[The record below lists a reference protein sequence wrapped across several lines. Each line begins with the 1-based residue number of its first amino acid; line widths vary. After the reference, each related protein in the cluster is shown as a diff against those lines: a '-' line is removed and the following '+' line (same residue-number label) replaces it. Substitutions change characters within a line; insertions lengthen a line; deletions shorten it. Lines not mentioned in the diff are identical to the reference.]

1 MSSRAQA
8 RAGVRRALAVPGVL
22 LTLTACSA
30 ALPDASR
37 SAAAATDA
45 QAARLTGYLAGRPY
59 EVHEAVEF
67 ARLADGWTDT
77 DVLAASGDRQEGS
90 LDLLVRMTTSGTYSD
105 GFEPENAT
113 DTGCFRIT
121 QAEPDDFREPGR
133 VDCPVGAIPLTPPPA
148 PAPAAIPAGY
158 EQRLAA
164 ALGRLDPAAR
174 RSEATVA
181 ATARQTLGG
190 HPARV
195 TTATAGDTVGV
206 AVAASR
212 YECVLAAVA
221 PAGRVPAWRPPRVYL
236 QPGEAGCSAP
246 AAAHHDLA
254 RPPH

>member
-1 MSSRAQA
+1 M
-8 RAGVRRALAVPGVL
+8 
-22 LTLTACSA
+22 
-30 ALPDASR
+30 
-37 SAAAATDA
+37 
-45 QAARLTGYLAGRPY
+45 
-59 EVHEAVEF
+59 HEAVAF

-77 DVLAASGDRQEGS
+77 DVLAAGGDRREGS
-90 LDLLVRMTTSGTYSD
+90 LDLLVRVTTSGTYSD

-121 QAEPDDFREPGR
+121 QADPDDFRDPRR
-133 VDCPVGAIPLTPPPA
+133 VDCPVGATPLTPPPA

-164 ALGRLDPAAR
+164 ALGRLDPAGR
-174 RSEATVA
+174 RSAVRVA
-181 ATARQTLGG
+181 ATARQELAG

-195 TTATAGDTVGV
+195 TTATSGDTVGV

-236 QPGEAGCSAP
+236 QPGEAGCTAT
-246 AAAHHDLA
+246 AAAARGLV

>member
-1 MSSRAQA
+1 VSRLRGRPAVVVPA
-8 RAGVRRALAVPGVL
+8 LLVALAG
-22 LTLTACSA
+22 CSA

-45 QAARLTGYLAGRPY
+45 QAAKLTAYLAVRPY
-59 EVHEAVEF
+59 EVHEAVAF
-67 ARLADGWTDT
+67 ARLANDWTDT
-77 DVLAASGDRQEGS
+77 DVLAASGDRREGS
-90 LDLLVRMTTSGTYSD
+90 LDLLVRMSTSGTYSD
-105 GFEPENAT
+105 GLEPENAT

-121 QAEPDDFREPGR
+121 QADPDDFRDPRR

-164 ALGRLDPAAR
+164 ALGRLDSAGRRSQARVAAAAR
-174 RSEATVA
+174 QA
-181 ATARQTLGG
+181 LGG

-195 TTATAGDTVGV
+195 TTATAGETVGV

-221 PAGRVPAWRPPRVYL
+221 PAGRVPTWRPPRVYL
-236 QPGEAGCSAP
+236 QPGEAGCAAG
-246 AAAHHDLA
+246 AAAHRDLT

>member
-1 MSSRAQA
+1 VIR
-8 RAGVRRALAVPGVL
+8 GVRRRALVVPALVVL
-22 LTLTACSA
+22 AGCSA

-45 QAARLTGYLAGRPY
+45 QAARLTAYLAVRPY
-59 EVHEAVEF
+59 ELHEAVAF
-67 ARLADGWTDT
+67 ARLADGWDGT
-77 DVLAASGDRQEGS
+77 DVLAASGDRREGS
-90 LDLLVRMTTSGTYSD
+90 LDLLVRVTTSGTYSD

-113 DTGCFRIT
+113 DTGCFRIG
-121 QAEPDDFREPGR
+121 QADPDDFRDPRR

-148 PAPAAIPAGY
+148 PVPAALPAGY

-164 ALGRLDPAAR
+164 ALERLTPARRRSPAA
-174 RSEATVA
+174 VA
-181 ATARQTLGG
+181 AAARQALGG

-195 TTATAGDTVGV
+195 TTATARDTVGV

-212 YECVLAAVA
+212 YECALAAVD
-221 PAGRVPAWRPPRVYL
+221 PAGPVPAWRPPRVYL

-246 AAAHHDLA
+246 AAAHRDLT

>member
-1 MSSRAQA
+1 MR
-8 RAGVRRALAVPGVL
+8 RGPAGLRRALVVAVALPALAG
-22 LTLTACSA
+22 CSA

-45 QAARLTGYLAGRPY
+45 QAATLTAYLAVRPY
-59 EVHEAVEF
+59 EVHEAVAF
-67 ARLADGWTDT
+67 ARLADGWAGT
-77 DVLAASGDRQEGS
+77 DVLAAGGDRRDGS
-90 LDLLVRMTTSGTYSD
+90 LDLLVRVTTSGTYSD

-121 QAEPDDFREPGR
+121 QADPDDFRDPGR
-133 VDCPVGAIPLTPPPA
+133 VDCPTAATPLALPPA
-148 PAPAAIPAGY
+148 PAPAAIPDGY
-158 EQRLAA
+158 DERLAA
-164 ALGRLDPAAR
+164 ALGRLDPAGR

-181 ATARQTLGG
+181 ATARQALGG

-195 TTATAGDTVGV
+195 TTATAADTVGV

-221 PAGRVPAWRPPRVYL
+221 PTGPVPTWRPPRVYL
-236 QPGEAGCSAP
+236 QPGEAGCTAT
-246 AAAHHDLA
+246 AAAHRDLV

>member
-1 MSSRAQA
+1 VT
-8 RAGVRRALAVPGVL
+8 GLRRALAVPAVL
-22 LTLTACSA
+22 LGLTGCSA

-45 QAARLTGYLAGRPY
+45 QAAKLTGYLAARPY
-59 EVHEAVEF
+59 EVHEAVAF
-67 ARLADGWTDT
+67 ARLADGWNGT
-77 DVLAASGDRQEGS
+77 DVLAASGDRRAGS
-90 LDLLVRMTTSGTYSD
+90 IDLLVRMTTSGTYSD

-121 QAEPDDFREPGR
+121 QADPDDFRDPQR

-164 ALGRLDPAAR
+164 ALGRLDPAGR
-174 RSEATVA
+174 RSAAAVA
-181 ATARQTLGG
+181 ATARRALGG
-190 HPARV
+190 HPAQV

-212 YECVLAAVA
+212 YECVLAAVD
-221 PAGRVPAWRPPRVYL
+221 PAGRVPTWRPPRVYL
-236 QPGEAGCSAP
+236 QPGEAGCTAT
-246 AAAHHDLA
+246 AAAHRDLT